1 MIDGNGKWIR
11 TRHENEKSHFVV
23 SYKEG
28 ND

>member
-11 TRHENEKSHFVV
+11 TRHENEKSHFVI
-23 SYKEG
+23 SYKKG